1 MSPLVRHSFR
11 VAALGV
17 ALALH
22 AAGGQRALPDS
33 LTDREFW
40 QFFTT
45 MSEES
50 GSFPSEN
57 FVSNEKTYQHVIPT
71 LQRTLTPNGV
81 YLGVG
86 PEQNFTYI
94 VNLKPRLAVIFDIRR
109 QNAMLHLM
117 YKALFELSSSRSEF
131 VAKLFSRPLPASLA
145 RGATA
150 DEIFAAAADAGASDS
165 AFGANWTAIVNR
177 LRLVHRFALADDDL
191 SSMRHVFEVFREA
204 GPDIS
209 YAYHLGMPPSATAW
223 LVTFAQIQTATN
235 ATGAHMAFLAT
246 EESYQWIR
254 SLEARNLVVPIV
266 GDFGGA
272 KAIRSVGDY
281 VRQHGAVV
289 TTFYVSN
296 VEQYLFTG
304 LGADQRF
311 YRNVASLPIDST
323 SMFIRSLPASTP
335 TLMPTPAGLPSG
347 PVRLQVVDSAGTRTI
362 IAITID
368 SAGRAITT
376 RINAGPTPSQASA
389 TGAFI
394 SGIAPIAR
402 TLDAFAIGQLRTY
415 AQVSAMTKTD
425 GWTVTPP

>member
-1 MSPLVRHSFR
+1 MTRYALRLATAC
-11 VAALGV
+11 VAFAV
-17 ALALH
+17 H

-33 LTDREFW
+33 LTNREFW
-40 QFFTT
+40 QLFTT

-81 YLGVG
+81 YFGVG

-117 YKALFELSSSRSEF
+117 YKALFELSASRSEF
-131 VAKLFSRPLPASLA
+131 VAKLFSRPLPAALA
-145 RGATA
+145 PGATA
-150 DEIFAAAADAGASDS
+150 EEIFAAATDAVASDS
-165 AFGANWTAIVNR
+165 AFGANWTAIVRR
-177 LRLVHRFALADDDL
+177 LRVVHGFAISDDDL
-191 SSMRHVFEVFREA
+191 RSMRHVFEVFREA

-209 YAYHLGMPPSATAW
+209 YAYHLGLPPSATAW
-223 LVTFAQIQTATN
+223 LVTFAQLQTATN
-235 ATGAHMAFLAT
+235 AVGARMAFLAT
-246 EESYQWIR
+246 EDSYRWMQ
-254 SLEARNLVVPIV
+254 SLEARNLVVPVV

-323 SMFIRSLPASTP
+323 STFIRSLPANTP
-335 TLMPTPAGLPSG
+335 TPLPAGLPSG
-347 PVRLQVVDSAGTRTI
+347 PVRLTVVDSSGTRII
-362 IAITID
+362 IATTTD
-368 SAGRAITT
+368 SAGRTTTT

-402 TLDAFAIGQLRTY
+402 SLDAFAAGQLRTY
-415 AQVSAMTKTD
+415 SQVSAMTQTD